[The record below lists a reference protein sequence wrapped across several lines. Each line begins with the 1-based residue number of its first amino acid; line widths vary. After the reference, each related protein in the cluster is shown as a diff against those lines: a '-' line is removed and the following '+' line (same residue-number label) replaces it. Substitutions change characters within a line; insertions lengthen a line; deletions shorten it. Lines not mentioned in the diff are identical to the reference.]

1 MSPAISVTRFLEVA
15 HKLDCRPVILDQL
28 LPFIE
33 STQERCQLAKR
44 YNRHRI
50 VIDVNFFIIIMC
62 PCVFFFVLKFY
73 NHNFSYI
80 TRF

>member
-1 MSPAISVTRFLEVA
+1 MSPAVSVTRFLEVA
-15 HKLDCRPVILDQL
+15 HKLDCLPVILDQL

-33 STQERCQLAKR
+33 PTQERCQLAKR

-50 VIDVNFFIIIMC
+50 VIDVIFFYYNV
-62 PCVFFFVLKFY
+62 CVCFFFVFKF
-73 NHNFSYI
+73 NNQNFYYI